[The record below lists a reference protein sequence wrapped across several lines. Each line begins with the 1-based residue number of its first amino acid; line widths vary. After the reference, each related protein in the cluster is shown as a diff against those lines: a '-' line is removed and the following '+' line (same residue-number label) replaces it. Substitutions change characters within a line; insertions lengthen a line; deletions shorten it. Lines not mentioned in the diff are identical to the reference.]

1 MKKTL
6 ALIPMLFFVMFS
18 WGQQTNRTMK
28 AQEAANETQ
37 EQRLTRAQDKK
48 SKNGKKDL
56 SMQKKVKIAKQQD
69 RKAERVKPPKK
80 KKKKMPKPKM

>member
-1 MKKTL
+1 MKRTL
-6 ALIPMLFFVMFS
+6 ALLPMIFLVVFS

>member
-6 ALIPMLFFVMFS
+6 ALILMLFFVMFS

-80 KKKKMPKPKM
+80 KKKNMPKPKM